1 MPFEGF
7 SLTSKCPDVFSQAS
21 PSTGSA
27 QVPLRASL
35 WIRQVMPTWP
45 VIARKSF
52 LRVRCLIQ
60 TTYKCRYLP
69 IVNIPPSALYYR
81 ITFNIGTRLLQLLL
95 TRDSQTEKMQ
105 PYSTLLALV
114 TLYASQVRGATDM
127 GPAAFLWPP
136 DRAWGAAQDNTAP
149 CGSSAGVTNR
159 TEFPLSE
166 AFSFSH
172 TYDI

>member
-1 MPFEGF
+1 
-7 SLTSKCPDVFSQAS
+7 
-21 PSTGSA
+21 
-27 QVPLRASL
+27 
-35 WIRQVMPTWP
+35 
-45 VIARKSF
+45 
-52 LRVRCLIQ
+52 
-60 TTYKCRYLP
+60 
-69 IVNIPPSALYYR
+69 
-81 ITFNIGTRLLQLLL
+81 
-95 TRDSQTEKMQ
+95 MQ
-105 PYSTLLALV
+105 PYSTVFALV
-114 TLYASQVRGATDM
+114 ALYASQVRGATDM